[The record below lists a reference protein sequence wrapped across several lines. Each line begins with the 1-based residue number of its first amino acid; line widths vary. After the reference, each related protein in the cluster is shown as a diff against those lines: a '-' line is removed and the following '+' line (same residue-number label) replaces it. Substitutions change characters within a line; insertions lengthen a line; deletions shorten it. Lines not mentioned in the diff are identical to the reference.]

1 MNVVVSHWS
10 ANAAVLAV
18 VAGVGAVHLC
28 GLRGVAVD
36 ARRRGRDMPRGLGR
50 EVAAFYGGLFVVV
63 LALLSPL
70 AYWSAQYIWVRSV
83 QDVLLANLAPAFLV
97 LGAPWLVLRRGLP
110 FRLPRAHG
118 PGRDPAAGR
127 GAGSGRG
134 GGSGRG
140 AGWGREPDP
149 GRVTRLAR
157 MSALTVIAFNVAW
170 CCWHLPALY
179 DGALRYPAVYA
190 AEVVTYLG
198 LGVAFWLQLIGSRPL
213 SPALAPLRRVALLAG
228 TIIVSTLLGMVL
240 VFGYGLAYPGYAG
253 PGHRVLSVVYDQQAG
268 GAVLWVLVLLAYVT
282 AGVALLI
289 RWLNDEEAQALASGL
304 DRLLKPAKP
313 AWPSRPGLR

>member
-1 MNVVVSHWS
+1 
-10 ANAAVLAV
+10 
-18 VAGVGAVHLC
+18 
-28 GLRGVAVD
+28 
-36 ARRRGRDMPRGLGR
+36 
-50 EVAAFYGGLFVVV
+50 VAAFYGGLFVVV

-70 AYWSAQYIWVRSV
+70 AYWATRYIWVRSV

-118 PGRDPAAGR
+118 PGRGPAAGR
-127 GAGSGRG
+127 AAAGPDPAGRGSGT
-134 GGSGRG
+134 
-140 AGWGREPDP
+140 GREPDP
-149 GRVTRLAR
+149 GRAARLAR
-157 MSALTVIAFNVAW
+157 MSVLTVIAFNVAW
-170 CCWHLPALY
+170 CGWHLPALY
-179 DGALRYPAVYA
+179 DGALRYPAAYA

-213 SPALAPLRRVALLAG
+213 SPALVPLRRVALLAG
-228 TIIVSTLLGMVL
+228 TVIVSTVLGMVL

-268 GAVLWVLVLLAYVT
+268 GAVLWVLVLPAYVI
-282 AGVALLI
+282 AGVALLL

>member
-18 VAGVGAVHLC
+18 IAGVSAAHLRR
-28 GLRGVAVD
+28 LHGVAAD
-36 ARRRGRDMPRGLGR
+36 ARRRGGDVPPGLGR

-70 AYWSAQYIWVRSV
+70 AYWSAHYIWVRSV
-83 QDVLLANLAPAFLV
+83 QDVLLASLAPVFLV

-110 FRLPRAHG
+110 FRMPRAHG
-118 PGRDPAAGR
+118 PGRSPGPE
-127 GAGSGRG
+127 
-134 GGSGRG
+134 
-140 AGWGREPDP
+140 REPQ
-149 GRVTRLAR
+149 RRRAARLAR
-157 MSALTVIAFNVAW
+157 MSVPTVIAFNVAW
-170 CCWHLPALY
+170 CGWHLPALY
-179 DGALRYPAVYA
+179 DGALRHPAAYA
-190 AEVVTYLG
+190 AEVVSYLG

-213 SPALAPLRRVALLAG
+213 SPALAPLRRVALLTG
-228 TIIVSTLLGMVL
+228 TVIVSTLLGMVL
-240 VFGYGLAYPGYAG
+240 VFGYGLAYPGYVG
-253 PGHRVLSVVYDQQAG
+253 LGHRVLSVVYDQQTG
-268 GAVLWVLVLLAYVT
+268 GAVLWVLVLPAYVT

-289 RWLNDEEAQALASGL
+289 RWLNDEEAQALTAGF

>member
-1 MNVVVSHWS
+1 MNVVASHWS

-18 VAGVGAVHLC
+18 VAAVVAVHLC
-28 GLRGVAVD
+28 GLRGLAAD
-36 ARRRGRDMPRGLGR
+36 ARRGGDMPRGLYR

-70 AYWSAQYIWVRSV
+70 AYWSAHYIWVRSV
-83 QDVLLANLAPAFLV
+83 QDILLANLAPAFLV

-110 FRLPRAHG
+110 FELPRAHG
-118 PGRDPAAGR
+118 PGRDPATGR
-127 GAGSGRG
+127 DGRPE
-134 GGSGRG
+134 RG
-140 AGWGREPDP
+140 PDP
-149 GRVTRLAR
+149 GRAARLAR
-157 MSALTVIAFNVAW
+157 MSVLTVIAFNVAW
-170 CCWHLPALY
+170 CAWHLPALY
-179 DGALRYPAVYA
+179 DSVLRYPAAYA

-240 VFGYGLAYPGYAG
+240 VFGYGLAYPGYVG
-253 PGHRVLSVVYDQQAG
+253 PGHGVLSVVYDQQAG
-268 GAVLWVLVLLAYVT
+268 GAVLWVLVLPAYVT
-282 AGVALLI
+282 VGVALLI
-289 RWLNDEEAQALASGL
+289 RWLNDEETQALASGL
-304 DRLLKPAKP
+304 DRLLKPAKS